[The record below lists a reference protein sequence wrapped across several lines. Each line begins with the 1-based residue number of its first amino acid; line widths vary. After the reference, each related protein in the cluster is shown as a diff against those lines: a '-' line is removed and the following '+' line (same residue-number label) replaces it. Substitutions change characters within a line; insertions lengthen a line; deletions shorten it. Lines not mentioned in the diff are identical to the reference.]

1 MGPAALSVQ
10 SPPLAS
16 LIHRAA
22 VPPNSQL
29 IPGFQR
35 ELMAEIRSEHS
46 NKDGPT
52 NQPRCDSTLP
62 LGVEGWFL

>member
-1 MGPAALSVQ
+1 MGPTAFSIQ

-35 ELMAEIRSEHS
+35 ELMAELRSEHS
-46 NKDGPT
+46 KQGRPHEPT
-52 NQPRCDSTLP
+52 P
-62 LGVEGWFL
+62 LRLYPAIGG